1 MEQLISI
8 PHQKYLRQSVYM
20 GSSGGT
26 VAENLPANTGDAGA
40 QSSVTGL
47 ERSPGGRNGNPLQ
60 YNCLENA
67 LDRRG

>member
-1 MEQLISI
+1 
-8 PHQKYLRQSVYM
+8 M
-20 GSSGGT
+20 GFSGGT
-26 VAENLPANTGDAGA
+26 VVENLPANTGDAGD